1 MPNSI
6 VTSITNKA
14 NTYNAAIDK
23 QTVKYLHKLQRQ
35 EKKLYRKLAKLDS
48 TAAQQLFANSNTTY
62 QSLTLQITNPKAVA
76 ANKLTQYIPQL
87 DSTITA
93 LNYLG
98 TFQPPLESGQGV
110 KPRSEVQDS
119 RSLAPLS
126 YGKESQSRSQ
136 NGRLGVRLYT
146 LQNKLQATTQVQQL
160 VANRKAQL
168 LQAAQRY
175 NLAKSL
181 KKYSKTAYYYN
192 AKIEEYKLAIKDPV
206 KAEKLLLAALHKI
219 PAFQKYFQQYSIIG
233 QLFPQPNSNAV
244 ANLAGLQTRAQVQ
257 QQIQALAAGSPGG
270 MATITQSIQTAQNQ
284 LSQLKAKA
292 NSYTSN
298 GGNIDDMPKG
308 ANEQKTKSL
317 KQRLIYTANVQ
328 TSKGNNYL
336 PNTAQLAVGIGYK
349 LSNTKVVGVQT
360 AYKLGLGNGLNKLQL
375 SHQGFSIRNYAD
387 IKMGKKGGLWLTFE
401 EDWNFGSSI
410 HNTNRTNFNTS
421 ISTINSNPSP
431 TPPLGVGGALGGGA
445 LCSSL
450 LGLTKKY
457 NLTSKRKGEIRILY
471 NFLWKQQVGGQQ
483 IVYRTGITF

>member
-1 MPNSI
+1 M
-6 VTSITNKA
+6 
-14 NTYNAAIDK
+14 
-23 QTVKYLHKLQRQ
+23 
-35 EKKLYRKLAKLDS
+35 
-48 TAAQQLFANSNTTY
+48 
-62 QSLTLQITNPKAVA
+62 
-76 ANKLTQYIPQL
+76 
-87 DSTITA
+87 
-93 LNYLG
+93 
-98 TFQPPLESGQGV
+98 
-110 KPRSEVQDS
+110 KPRSEVQDSRSLAPLSYVKESQSRSQNGRLGVRPKSEVQDS

>member
-62 QSLTLQITNPKAVA
+62 QSLTQQITNPKVVA

-93 LNYLG
+93 LNYLNSIKSVV
-98 TFQPPLESGQGV
+98 PLNNS
-110 KPRSEVQDS
+110 D
-119 RSLAPLS
+119 
-126 YGKESQSRSQ
+126 GKYNQ
-136 NGRLGVRLYT
+136 
-146 LQNKLQATTQVQQL
+146 LQHKLQATTQVQQL

-168 LQAAQRY
+168 LQVAQRY
-175 NLAKSL
+175 NLTTTL
-181 KKYSKTAYYYN
+181 KKYNKTAYYYT
-192 AKIEEYKLAIKDPV
+192 AKIEEYKLVIKDPV

-336 PNTAQLAVGIGYK
+336 PNTAQLAAGIGYK

-360 AYKLGLGNGLNKLQL
+360 AYMLGLGNGLNKLQL

-401 EDWNFGSSI
+401 EDWNFNNFTNNPD
-410 HNTNRTNFNTS
+410 NTN
-421 ISTINSNPSP
+421 PSQN
-431 TPPLGVGGALGGGA
+431 PPLGGGGALGRGTGGRA
-445 LCSSL
+445 AVSSSL

-457 NLTSKRKGEIRILY
+457 NLTSKRKGEIRVLY
-471 NFLWKQQVGGQQ
+471 NFLWKQQIGGQRF
-483 IVYRTGITF
+483 IYRTGITF